1 MLLDLEAHKELNTE
15 IDSDNS
21 CQGEVP
27 LAAPVLQADLLGLI
41 LPTDNASTSEVCK
54 HCSAYLKH
62 WHQLHLT
69 ALVCGCR
76 SLQASKQWPLSPTGT
91 DHLLVQSSNAHVLE
105 YSMH

>member
-1 MLLDLEAHKELNTE
+1 MLLDLEAHKEVKTE

-21 CQGEVP
+21 SQGEVFQ
-27 LAAPVLQADLLGLI
+27 AATVLQADLLGLNS
-41 LPTDNASTSEVCK
+41 PTYKASSSEVCR
-54 HCSAYLKH
+54 HGSACLKP

-76 SLQASKQWPLSPTGT
+76 SLQASNQWLLSSTGT
-91 DHLLVQSSNAHVLE
+91 DHLLVQLSNSHVLE